1 LSQLTVGIDV
11 GGTFT
16 DVVCYDQVSHG
27 IRVAKIP
34 TTSEDQSRGCVHALH
49 SLGASSAAIKTIVH
63 GTTVATNAIIE
74 RKGVV
79 CGLITTRGFRDTLE
93 LGRRTRPHAWG
104 LTGSFEPLISRNLRV
119 EVSERMDA
127 DGNILIALDESE
139 VLEAI
144 AKLLENGAESLIIH
158 FMHSYLNPE
167 HEQRCARIARASW
180 PNPYITLGSQVLREI
195 REFERVSTATLNGYV
210 QPIMARYLSRLNE
223 ELSAFDFDNELLVMQ
238 GNGGMMSA
246 GVASEQAVQTV
257 MSGPAAGAIAAARL
271 AAQAGYD
278 NVISCDMGGTSFD
291 LTLIRNGVP
300 DITTDMD
307 IAYSIPLRVP
317 LIDIHTIGAGGG
329 SIARVNGGGL
339 LEVGPDSAGAYPGPV
354 SYGRGG
360 SQPTVTDANVLLG
373 RINAEAITGAGAAD
387 RAHVR
392 ECMEESIGRPLGL
405 DAEHC
410 AAAILAVA
418 NNQMANAARMISV
431 EKGHDPREFALFA
444 FGGAGPLHATEIA
457 RELGVP
463 KVIVPRYP
471 GITSAMGCLLAD
483 VRHDYVHSLHRPLSE
498 INSEEADAV
507 CGQHHATGR
516 ELIEREGVD
525 VTAIDVFHEAD
536 LLFRGQS
543 HVFRVPV
550 ESPGFDS
557 RQVRTKFERLYREQF
572 DIDLPQMTAI
582 LVSLRSTVIGRRP
595 AVGAVALADTAE
607 PNMTEPGTAH
617 RPVWFHGEWFDTS
630 ILRREDL
637 HPGTVI
643 VGPAIV
649 EQIDTTIPIEP
660 GCRAEV
666 DEYGNLIVSVGPA
679 MELAST
685 GGDDSLD
692 AVTLAVIQNGLNQIA
707 SEMDL
712 VHQKTSFS
720 PVISEAFDRSNGI
733 YDCQSG
739 RIIAQ
744 GELGLPIFLGV
755 MQSTTEAVIRH
766 RNDLEQGDV
775 VIVNDPY
782 FGGTH
787 LMDVKMVKP
796 FFYRDRLWAY
806 LSNTGHWS
814 DTGGMVPGGFC
825 ASATEVHQEGLR
837 LPPVKLLRRG
847 ELCHD
852 VVDIIMHNIRVP
864 EERMGDMHAQL
875 GALSIGERRL
885 TVFLDKYGEQS
896 VLAVIAEMRRRSEQ
910 MMRAN
915 IAAIPDG
922 EYRFES
928 CMDSDGIDD
937 DLLRIDAKVRV
948 DGSDIYFDFS
958 GSSPPCRGPLNSVWA
973 TTLGSVYCA
982 MKHVFPAVPINSGC
996 FAPIHVNEPRGTF
1009 LYAEYPR
1016 PVAGCAAE
1024 TSQRIM
1030 EAIFGA
1036 LGKAIPERLFAG
1048 PAGTSGNFALGGR
1061 DSERQSNFVMY
1072 IFSGGG
1078 YGGWLGGDGVSNG
1091 CSTIGISKTQPAEV
1105 LEQHFPVLFEEYA
1118 LRENSAGAGRQR
1130 GGFGVSYR
1138 IKLLRGE
1145 ATASFMM
1152 DHGRTGPFGMLGGRD
1167 GAMND
1172 VEVSVGGRIQRP
1184 AYGSKGDGF
1193 ELSAGDW
1200 VQVRTPGGGGYGDP
1214 GSRSHELIQRDLKCG
1229 YFDEERAKSDYNYRP

>member
-1 LSQLTVGIDV
+1 MPGLTLGIDV

-16 DVVCYDQVSHG
+16 DVVCYDHDAAT
-27 IRVAKIP
+27 IRIVKVP
-34 TTSEDQSRGCVHALH
+34 TTVDDQSEGCV
-49 SLGASSAAIKTIVH
+49 SAANALDVASTGIDTIVH
-63 GTTVATNAIIE
+63 GTTVGTNAILE
-74 RKGVV
+74 RKGVR

-104 LTGSFEPLISRNLRV
+104 LTGSFEPLIPRHLRI
-119 EVSERMDA
+119 EVDERIDAAGNVVSPLDEAAVRSAVRTLLDA
-127 DGNILIALDESE
+127 DVEAL
-139 VLEAI
+139 VV
-144 AKLLENGAESLIIH
+144 H
-158 FMHSYLNPE
+158 FLHSYLNPA
-167 HEQRCARIARASW
+167 HEERVAEIVHALW
-180 PNPYITLGSQVLREI
+180 PNACVTLGSRVLREI
-195 REFERVSTATLNGYV
+195 REFERASTATLNAYV
-210 QPIMARYLSRLNE
+210 QPLMTRYLTRLGE
-223 ELSAFDFDNELLVMQ
+223 RLGAFDFENELLVMQ

-246 GVASEQAVQTV
+246 GVACEQAVHTV

-271 AAQAGYD
+271 ASQAGYT

-291 LTLIRNGVP
+291 LTLIRDAEP
-300 DITTDMD
+300 ILTTDKDMS
-307 IAYSIPLRVP
+307 YSVPLRVP

-329 SIARVNGGGL
+329 SIARVNEGGL
-339 LEVGPDSAGAYPGPV
+339 LEVGPESAGALPGPV
-354 SYGRGG
+354 AYGRGG
-360 SQPTVTDANVLLG
+360 EYPTVTDANVLLG
-373 RINAEAITGAGAAD
+373 RIDAGRITGADAVDPRKVRACIE
-387 RAHVR
+387 AHVAV
-392 ECMEESIGRPLGL
+392 PLGL
-405 DAEHC
+405 DAEQA
-410 AAAILAVA
+410 AAAILKVA

-463 KVIVPRYP
+463 KIIVPRHP
-471 GITSAMGCLLAD
+471 GTTSALGCVLAD
-483 VRHDYVHSLHRPLSE
+483 VRHDYVHSLHAPLDAIDGGE
-498 INSEEADAV
+498 VDAV
-507 CGQHHATGR
+507 YAAQAARGHA
-516 ELIEREGVD
+516 LIADEKVEVS
-525 VTAIDVFHEAD
+525 AIEVIHEAD

-557 RQVRTKFERLYREQF
+557 ATVRARFEALYRDHFGIE
-572 DIDLPQMTAI
+572 LPEMTAI
-582 LVSLRSTVIGRRP
+582 LVSVRSTVIGRRP
-595 AVGAVALADTAE
+595 ALVTADAKNAATGNDAPAESRRVWFDGQWCDTRILERDGLGPGAVIE
-607 PNMTEPGTAH
+607 
-617 RPVWFHGEWFDTS
+617 
-630 ILRREDL
+630 
-637 HPGTVI
+637 
-643 VGPAIV
+643 GPAII
-649 EQIDTTIPIEP
+649 EQVDTTVLIEP
-660 GCRAEV
+660 GCRAQV
-666 DEYGNLIVSVGPA
+666 DAYGNLVVEVEPA
-679 MELAST
+679 ADTCIERDAA
-685 GGDDSLD
+685 LD
-692 AVTLAVIQNGLNQIA
+692 AVTLAVVQNGLNQIA

-733 YDCQSG
+733 YDRATG

-766 RNDLEQGDV
+766 RDDLEPGDV

-837 LPPVKLLRRG
+837 LPPVKLVRRG
-847 ELCHD
+847 VLCSD

-864 EERMGDMHAQL
+864 QERMGDMRAQL
-875 GALSIGERRL
+875 GALSVGEQRL
-885 TVFLDKYGEQS
+885 GALLDKYGVET
-896 VLAVIAEMRRRSEQ
+896 VEAVIAEMRQRSEI

-915 IAAIPDG
+915 ITSIPDG
-922 EYRFES
+922 EYDFAS

-937 DLLRIDAKVRV
+937 DKLVIDVRVRV
-948 DGSDIYFDFS
+948 DGSDIHFDFS
-958 GSSPPCRGPLNSVWA
+958 KSSPPCRGPLNSVWA
-973 TTLGSVYCA
+973 TTLGSVYCG
-982 MKHVFPAVPINSGC
+982 MKHVFPDVPINSGC
-996 FAPIHVNEPRGTF
+996 FAPIHVDEPRGTF

-1030 EAIFGA
+1030 EAMFGA
-1036 LGKAIPERLFAG
+1036 LGHAIPERLFAG
-1048 PAGTSGNFALGGR
+1048 PAGTSGNFALGGW
-1061 DSERQSNFVMY
+1061 DPERAAGYVMY

-1078 YGGWLGGDGVSNG
+1078 YGGWPGGDGISNG
-1091 CSTIGISKTQPAEV
+1091 CSTIGISKTQPTEV

-1118 LRENSAGAGRQR
+1118 LREGSAGAGRTR
-1130 GGFGVSYR
+1130 GGFGVRYR
-1138 IKLLRGE
+1138 VRLLRGS

-1167 GAMND
+1167 GANH
-1172 VEVSVGGRIQRP
+1172 R
-1184 AYGSKGDGF
+1184 
-1193 ELSAGDW
+1193 
-1200 VQVRTPGGGGYGDP
+1200 
-1214 GSRSHELIQRDLKCG
+1214 
-1229 YFDEERAKSDYNYRP
+1229 RA